1 MSAGNCPNDIPGEE
15 KSIYLRGYVV
25 REDPTKRGWI
35 DPERENID
43 TLPPSGWTLTFDC
56 ETGTDAAQ
64 ALRFGAYH
72 LRKNGVLARNGA
84 GLFHAEDIS
93 DADLTVLRTVADA
106 QGLRLLTVRQFADW
120 ILFDR
125 IYETGGTVIGFNLP
139 FDISRIAFHHGPAR
153 KAFSGGF
160 SFKLSSNPYAP
171 RIIVKHISSRM
182 AFIRFGNPSK
192 KRTSESQ
199 RKIGLKVA
207 PRTCSFVDVKT
218 LAAGL
223 LSGGWS
229 LETLSKTLKVE
240 HPKIETDEHGGM
252 LTPEY
257 IGYALRDVQATW
269 ESYDALT
276 ARLASY
282 GLSTIEPK
290 SLYSEASL
298 GKAYL
303 REMGIRTWREM
314 QPEFPPEMI
323 GQIISTY
330 FGGRAE
336 VNVRRQKR
344 QVLYCDFLSMYPTVC
359 TLMSLWQFVIATG
372 MDWTDATAETQ
383 VLLDRVEPAD
393 LMRQQAWRDLTTLVQ
408 LRPSKDILPIRARY
422 GADCASTIGV
432 NEMSSGDLHWFT
444 LADVIAAKVLGKG
457 KVPIIERAVR
467 FSPKEKQA
475 DLKPIDIA
483 GNSAFH
489 VEPATTDF
497 YRRVIDLRREVKA
510 TPAET
515 SDDAARLK
523 SEQLALKILANAT
536 SYGIFIEMI
545 VSNLEKAEIL
555 KGYGAGGVEF
565 PVSTNKYE
573 QPGSYFHPLLATLI
587 TGAAR
592 LMLALAERRAA
603 DEGLD
608 WVFCDTDSIAMAR
621 PLEKDAAS
629 FMAAAKRV
637 CAAFADLNP
646 YEVQS
651 GSILQIE
658 VQNYADDDAD
668 KSRLDSAPPLHC
680 FAVSAKRY
688 ALFNDGVTGP
698 TIRKASAHGLG
709 HLLPPYQETDK
720 ARRAERL
727 ESIGVDLWQEDLWK
741 RIIVAAEGLGGDGDG
756 YAIGLDADERYRGAV
771 ASRYAA
777 TTPALLKWFKP
788 YNRGRP
794 YEKQVRPFGFLL
806 AMQSEKI
813 ELRVHDDPEALAWWR
828 NYKRDPAPTAP
839 YARNPNLAAKSAF
852 DRRHRDL
859 KIPVRWLT
867 SYAEALADY
876 HLQPENKFRGG
887 EWRGNSGPLERRH
900 IIATGSQ
907 MIGKEA
913 DGWEE
918 QLYVGEEDTA
928 IVYGLTP
935 EARAGLIESIRIAR
949 KRFSVRKFT
958 KAAGVTDRTIAVAVS
973 GQNLV
978 SDAVLVRLA
987 EAATR
992 FWWGLE
998 AYTAEEAELCD
1009 WAWEQSIIEGM
1020 YGFANRIGVDGSNL
1034 SKAIGSK
1041 KFSMGML
1048 NNIRV
1053 ARVADRGCGTII
1065 PANEITRGNY

>member
-1 MSAGNCPNDIPGEE
+1 MSAGNRPNDIPGEK

-25 REDPTKRGWI
+25 RDDSTKRGWV

-64 ALRFGAYH
+64 ALRFGAYQ

-106 QGLRLLTVRQFADW
+106 QGLRLMTVRQFADW

-182 AFIRFGNPSK
+182 AFIRFGNPSR
-192 KRTSESQ
+192 KRPPESQ
-199 RKIGLKVA
+199 RKVGMKVA
-207 PRTCSFVDVKT
+207 PRTGSFVDVKT

-229 LETLSKTLKVE
+229 LETLSKALKVE
-240 HPKIETDEHGGM
+240 HPKIETDEHGGA

-257 IGYALRDVQATW
+257 IGYALNDVQATW
-269 ESYDALT
+269 ECYDALT

-314 QPEFPPEMI
+314 QPGFPPEMI

-336 VNVRRQKR
+336 VNIRRQKR
-344 QVLYCDFLSMYPTVC
+344 QVFYCDFLSMYPTVC

-383 VLLDRVEPAD
+383 ALLDRVEPAD
-393 LMRQQAWRDLTTLVQ
+393 MMRQEPWRDLTTLVQ
-408 LRPSKDILPIRARY
+408 LRPSKDILPIRAKY
-422 GADCASTIGV
+422 GADGASTIGV
-432 NEMSSGDLHWFT
+432 NEMTSDDLHWFT
-444 LADVIAAKVLGKG
+444 LADVIAAKVLGNG
-457 KVPIIERAVR
+457 KVPIIERAVQ
-467 FSPKEKQA
+467 FSPRDRQA
-475 DLKPIDIA
+475 NLKPIDIA
-483 GNSAFH
+483 GKSAFH

-510 TPAET
+510 TPADNPE
-515 SDDAARLK
+515 DAARLK

-545 VSNLEKAEIL
+545 VNDLEKAETL
-555 KGYGAGGVEF
+555 KGYGADGVEF

-592 LMLALAERRAA
+592 LMLALAEHRAA

-621 PLEKDAAS
+621 PMEMDAAC

-637 CAAFADLNP
+637 CASFADLNP
-646 YEVQS
+646 YEVQG

-658 VQNYADDDAD
+658 AQNYADDDVN
-668 KSRLDSAPPLHC
+668 KSRLESAPPLYC

-688 ALFNDGVTGP
+688 ALFNDGDTGP
-698 TIRKASAHGLG
+698 IIRKASAHGLG
-709 HLLPPYQETDK
+709 HLLPPYQDMDK
-720 ARRAERL
+720 ARRADRL
-727 ESIGVDLWQEDLWK
+727 ERIGVDLWQEDLWK
-741 RIIVAAEGLGGDGDG
+741 RIIIAAEGTNEAGDG
-756 YAIGLDADERYRGAV
+756 YAIGLDRDERFRGPDAR
-771 ASRYAA
+771 RYAA
-777 TTPALLKWFKP
+777 TTPALLSWFKT

-794 YEKQVRPFGFLL
+794 YETQVRPFGFLL
-806 AMQSEKI
+806 TMQSENI

-828 NYKRDPAPTAP
+828 KHKRDPAPTAP
-839 YARNPNLAAKSAF
+839 YDRNPKLAAKSAF

-887 EWRGNSGPLERRH
+887 ERRGNSGPLERRH

-918 QLYVGEEDTA
+918 QLYVGGDDA
-928 IVYGLTP
+928 ALLYGLSP
-935 EARAGLIESIRIAR
+935 EARAAKVETIRIAR
-949 KRFSVRKFT
+949 KKFSVRKFT
-958 KAAGVTDRTIAVAVS
+958 KAARVTDRTIAAAVS
-973 GQNLV
+973 GQDLV
-978 SDAVLVRLA
+978 SDAVLTHLSDVAARL
-987 EAATR
+987 
-992 FWWGLE
+992 WLGLE
-998 AYTAEEAELCD
+998 EYTAEEAMLCD
-1009 WAWEQSIIEGM
+1009 WAWQQAILEGM
-1020 YGFANRIGVDGSNL
+1020 YAFAHRVGVDGSNL
-1034 SKAIGSK
+1034 SKAIASR
-1041 KFSMGML
+1041 KFSAGMIAKL
-1048 NNIRV
+1048 R
-1053 ARVADRGCGTII
+1053 ASHGEQHTRQGTLHC
-1065 PANEITRGNY
+1065 

>member
-1 MSAGNCPNDIPGEE
+1 MSAGDRPNDIPGEE

-25 REDPTKRGWI
+25 REDPTKRGWT
-35 DPERENID
+35 DSERENVD

-64 ALRFGAYH
+64 ALRFGAYQ
-72 LRKNGVLARNGA
+72 LRKNGILARNGA

-93 DADLTVLRTVADA
+93 DAELTVLRTVADA
-106 QGLRLLTVRQFADW
+106 QGLRLMTVRQFADW

-192 KRTSESQ
+192 KRTPESQ
-199 RKIGLKVA
+199 RKIGVKVA
-207 PRTCSFVDVKT
+207 PRKGSFVDVKT

-229 LETLSKTLKVE
+229 LGTLSKALKVE
-240 HPKIETDEHGGM
+240 HPKVETDEHGGA

-269 ESYDALT
+269 ECYDALT

-282 GLSTIEPK
+282 RLSTIEPK
-290 SLYSEASL
+290 TLYSEASL

-314 QPEFPPEMI
+314 QPDFPPEMI

-336 VNVRRQKR
+336 VNIRRQKR
-344 QVLYCDFLSMYPTVC
+344 QVFYCDFLSMYPTVC
-359 TLMSLWQFVIATG
+359 TLMGLWQFVIATG
-372 MDWTDATAETQ
+372 IDWTEATAETQ
-383 VLLDRVEPAD
+383 ALLDRVEPAD
-393 LMRQQAWRDLTTLVQ
+393 MMRQASWRDLTTLVQ
-408 LRPSKDILPIRARY
+408 LRPANDILPIRAKY
-422 GADCASTIGV
+422 GADGASTIGV
-432 NEMSSGDLHWFT
+432 NEMSSRDLQWFT
-444 LADVIAAKVLGKG
+444 LADVIAAKVLGNG
-457 KVPIIERAVR
+457 KVPIIERAIR
-467 FSPKEKQA
+467 FSPKSKQA

-483 GNSAFH
+483 GKSAFH
-489 VEPATTDF
+489 VEPAETDF
-497 YRRVIDLRREVKA
+497 YRSVIDLRRQVQTTIEN
-510 TPAET
+510 TPDPDEK
-515 SDDAARLK
+515 SRLK

-545 VSNLEKAEIL
+545 VNDLEKAETL
-555 KGYGAGGVEF
+555 KGYGTDGVEF

-621 PLEKDAAS
+621 PLEMDAAN
-629 FMAAAKRV
+629 FMAAARRV
-637 CAAFADLNP
+637 CAAFAHLNP
-646 YEVQS
+646 YAVQS
-651 GSILQIE
+651 KSILQIE
-658 VQNYADDDAD
+658 AQNYADDDAD

-688 ALFNDGVTGP
+688 ALFNDGITGP

-709 HLLPPYQETDK
+709 HLLPPYQDTDK
-720 ARRAERL
+720 ARRADRL
-727 ESIGVDLWQEDLWK
+727 ERIGVDLWQEDLWK
-741 RIIVAAEGLGGDGDG
+741 RIIVASEGLNDGEDG
-756 YAIGLDADERYRGAV
+756 YAIGVDTDERYSRPV

-777 TTPALLKWFKP
+777 TTPGLLKWFKI
-788 YNRGRP
+788 YNRRRL
-794 YEKQVRPFGFLL
+794 YDEQVRPFGFLL

-813 ELRVHDDPEALAWWR
+813 ELRAFDDPEALAWWR
-828 NYKRDPAPTAP
+828 KYKRDPAPTAP
-839 YARNPNLAAKSAF
+839 YHRDPKLAAKSAF

-887 EWRGNSGPLERRH
+887 ETRGNSGRLERRH

-918 QLYVGEEDTA
+918 QLYVGEDDAA

-935 EARAGLIESIRIAR
+935 EARAGLVETIRIAR
-949 KRFSVRKFT
+949 TRFSVRKFT
-958 KAAGVTDRTIAVAVS
+958 KAARVTDRTIAAAVS
-973 GQNLV
+973 GQNLI
-978 SDAVLVRLA
+978 SDTSLKHLSDVAVRL
-987 EAATR
+987 
-992 FWWGLE
+992 WLGLE
-998 AYTAEEAELCD
+998 AYNAEEAELCD
-1009 WAWEQSIIEGM
+1009 WAWQQAIIEGV
-1020 YGFANRIGVDGSNL
+1020 YAFADRIGVDGSNL
-1034 SKAIGSK
+1034 SKAIKSR
-1041 KFSMGML
+1041 KFSAGML
-1048 NNIRV
+1048 AKLRT
-1053 ARVADRGCGTII
+1053 AYGTL
-1065 PANEITRGNY
+1065 